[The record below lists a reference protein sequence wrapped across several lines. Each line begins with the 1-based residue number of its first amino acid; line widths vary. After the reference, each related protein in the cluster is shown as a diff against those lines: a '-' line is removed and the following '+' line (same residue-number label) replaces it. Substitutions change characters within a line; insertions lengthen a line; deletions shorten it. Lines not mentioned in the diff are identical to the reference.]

1 MTPATVLVLFYSRSG
16 HTHALARQA
25 ARGVERAGAQARV
38 RTVPSVSA
46 TPEAVDS
53 AVPDDGPPYAALEDL
68 EQCDGL
74 LLGSPTRFGNMAAP
88 LKYFLDGSSRLWLAG
103 ALADKPA
110 GVFTSTSSTNG
121 GQESTLLTMV
131 LPLVHHGMIW
141 VGVPYTEPALFAT
154 RAGGGPY
161 GASHLATAWN
171 PELSDHET
179 GIARALG
186 ERVARIALS
195 LRPR

>member
-1 MTPATVLVLFYSRSG
+1 MSPATILILFYSRSG

-25 ARGVERAGAQARV
+25 ARGVERAGAEARI

-46 TPEAVDS
+46 TSEAVAA
-53 AVPDDGPPYAALEDL
+53 AVPDEGPPYAALEDL

-88 LKYFLDGSSRLWLAG
+88 LKHFLDGTSRLWLAG
-103 ALADKPA
+103 AMVDKPA

-121 GQESTLLTMV
+121 GQETTLLTMA
-131 LPLVHHGMIW
+131 LPLVHHGLVW

-154 RAGGGPY
+154 QTGGGPY
-161 GASHLATAWN
+161 GASHLAAAWN
-171 PELSDHET
+171 AELSRHEID
-179 GIARALG
+179 IARALG
-186 ERVARIALS
+186 ERVARIATA
-195 LRPR
+195 LRRT